1 MTSREAKSLLEQ
13 LEAAKGSLPAYDT
26 KGVKAVTDEIGRI
39 ADDLHSGLEAMQAAA
54 AARASRKGA
63 SDAGGGFD
71 DEDDEDGGDGDG
83 DDGGDRD
90 NGRMALRVM
99 RATIARDKRC
109 LLAYAM
115 HRADRVELLRWM
127 GGPVLSAEQKARL
140 SSEEVD
146 HFKRELLPRSAAQ
159 CGVPARAG
167 LRRARAGGSGRRA
180 RRDAPRSAWHS
191 LTHALPAPTHQSPSP
206 ARRSLPLLRQ
216 ATANCCLSTWSARAR
231 TRF

>member
-39 ADDLHSGLEAMQAAA
+39 ADDLHSGLEAMKAAA

-180 RRDAPRSAWHS
+180 RRGAPRSAWHS

-206 ARRSLPLLRQ
+206 ARRSLPFLRQ
-216 ATANCCLSTWSARAR
+216 ATANCC
-231 TRF
+231 